1 MSESKKQTYLAT
13 IAIIISVLSLLTTI
27 IIATNE
33 YKENIEVVV
42 DDISVS
48 GIDNGVAKCDITV
61 IVANTSHSTT
71 SLIDAEIYTAYVGL
85 RASEIIENACISD
98 LPITILQG
106 GANRVTVTCEY
117 PLDIEDQNA
126 LAAGEQLSVV
136 LKNQMI
142 SIRFYSAKRHMYSSI
157 ARFEN
162 AEQNY

>member
-33 YKENIEVVV
+33 ENIEVIV

-48 GIDNGVAKCDITV
+48 AIDNGVAKCDITV

-85 RASEIIENACISD
+85 RASEKIENAYISD

-142 SIRFYSAKRHMYSSI
+142 SIRFYSAKQHMYSSI